1 MTDQSNSRPPFSQ
14 NLVNRRQSILSPT
27 KAPGAGRLGTSD
39 LFEPVEPSGS
49 WPNATIDEED
59 DSIET
64 TRVTKFAPHETI
76 ATPSEACLVQIYGP
90 ELGKRYALN
99 VASFSVGRDLT
110 NNIVVDLDNVSRRH
124 CVFANRGGKIFLAD
138 LDSTN
143 GTFLNG
149 EELAAEKLLSTGD
162 LIKVGSAIFKFLYG
176 GNLEAL
182 YYEEIYQMTIIDGL
196 TQVHNKRYFLE
207 FLEREMSRCRRYDRD
222 LALLMFDID
231 HFKKVN
237 DTYGHLAGDA
247 VLRRIGTLLKTRVR
261 REECFARY
269 GGEEFAL
276 VLPESGVDAAR
287 NCGERFRALVAEHEF
302 SFEGTVIPI
311 TISIG
316 LALMAADMADT
327 THFIKQADT
336 QLYRAKHEGRNRV
349 CGP

>member
-1 MTDQSNSRPPFSQ
+1 MNDKTNRRPPSLQARASSQ
-14 NLVNRRQSILSPT
+14 NLFNKRQPILSPNS
-27 KAPGAGRLGTSD
+27 APRSGI
-39 LFEPVEPSGS
+39 FEPER
-49 WPNATIDEED
+49 DEEE

-64 TRVTKFAPHETI
+64 TRVTKLAPHEKI
-76 ATPSEACLVQIYGP
+76 ETPSEACLVQIYGP
-90 ELGKRYALN
+90 EIGKRYALDI
-99 VASFSVGRDLT
+99 SDFTVGRDLT

-124 CVFANRGGKIFLAD
+124 CIFVNRGGKIFVAD
-138 LDSTN
+138 LGSTN

-149 EELAAEKLLSTGD
+149 EELVIEKLLSTGD

-182 YYEEIYQMTIIDGL
+182 YYEEIYRMTIIDGL
-196 TQVHNKRYFLE
+196 TQVNNKRYFLE
-207 FLEREMSRCRRYDRD
+207 FLEREMSRCRRYERE
-222 LALLMFDID
+222 LSLLMFDID

-247 VLRRIGTLLKTRVR
+247 VLREVGALLKTRVR

-276 VLPESGVDAAR
+276 VLPETGLKAAR
-287 NCGERFRALVAEHEF
+287 NCGERFCSLVADHEF
-302 SFEGTVIPI
+302 VFEGTKIPI

-316 LALMAADMADT
+316 VAIMQADT
-327 THFIKQADT
+327 VDTAQFIKQADT

-349 CGP
+349 CGPW